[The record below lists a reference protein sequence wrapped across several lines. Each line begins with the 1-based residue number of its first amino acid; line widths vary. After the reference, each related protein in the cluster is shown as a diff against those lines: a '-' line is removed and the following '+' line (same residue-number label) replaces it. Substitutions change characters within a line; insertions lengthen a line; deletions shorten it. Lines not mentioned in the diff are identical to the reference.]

1 MRWVVLFLS
10 CLLMFGNFFA
20 YDLPAALNVPLQEY
34 FGDEDS
40 IYQNELA
47 TLYSIYSLP
56 NIFLP
61 LLGGWLIDRFGS
73 GKLTVF
79 LSFFQLFGQTIF
91 SFGTTIKSWNTMY
104 LGRAVFG
111 FGGESLF
118 VAQTRM
124 TTDWFKGKE
133 LAFALGV
140 NLAMAR
146 MGSVGNDFISPLI
159 GLNYGIPEAMWFGFL
174 TCLMSF
180 LCAVALNVIDR
191 NHDSVTGLKK
201 DRYEFINMEGSG
213 TNELGDQ
220 EEINFFEELEEFDNS
235 FTQNTKKDDRI
246 NLNSIFN
253 FPVAF
258 WLLCFIMILMYATV
272 IPFNTIHSAFL
283 QTKWYKGD
291 PQTASQIMAVPDT
304 ISAVLVPFV
313 GTFVD
318 KFGHRNKVLILCGV
332 IMGVVHYILG
342 TATIESLSTPV
353 PCLGFAYCL
362 LLTFWPCISLVV
374 QEDTLATALGI
385 ATATS
390 NASWTIFPIIV
401 ASLITR
407 DPTYY
412 LVEMFFVGCCV
423 LGIICCLIL
432 YYVDKKYHDG
442 ILELPELKTLKK
454 RRSSSVFINSSVL
467 SSPITIHGPRFT

>member
-1 MRWVVLFLS
+1 
-10 CLLMFGNFFA
+10 
-20 YDLPAALNVPLQEY
+20 
-34 FGDEDS
+34 
-40 IYQNELA
+40 
-47 TLYSIYSLP
+47 
-56 NIFLP
+56 
-61 LLGGWLIDRFGS
+61 
-73 GKLTVF
+73 
-79 LSFFQLFGQTIF
+79 
-91 SFGTTIKSWNTMY
+91 
-104 LGRAVFG
+104 
-111 FGGESLF
+111 
-118 VAQTRM
+118 M

-146 MGSVGNDFISPLI
+146 MGSVGN
-159 GLNYGIPEAMWFGFL
+159 EAMWFGFL

-353 PCLGFAYCL
+353 PCL
-362 LLTFWPCISLVV
+362 VV